1 MAVVSGY
8 GRIAVVPKED
18 AELTHVRFGTPMG
31 ELLRRYW
38 QPVCL
43 SSEIDEL
50 PKLVTIL
57 GEELVAFRDKR
68 GRVGVLDAHCAHRG
82 TSLEYGRIEEEGI
95 RCCYHGWLFSAAGE
109 CLQQPGE
116 PPNSRYKDKVAQP
129 AYPAL
134 EYGGLVFAYMGPPDK
149 KPEFPLY
156 DNLLGD
162 DVELVGY
169 RNVSRGNVAA
179 CNWLQLEENAMDP
192 IHTAVLHSGF
202 SGVQFTEI
210 YSIIP
215 QIAFEETA
223 FGMKYIR
230 TAKLPNGRTFRREQD
245 NFVPNVRSVA
255 DNITPDNPHTQRAT
269 LVGWWVPVDDQHTL
283 GFHIEAVRVV
293 NGERK
298 ASNFLIAREGRT
310 SGTQEEHRS
319 YEDTQRYPDD
329 KQAQESQRPIAV
341 HALEHLGATD
351 RGVTMF
357 RNLLRRSLKA
367 IAAGQDP
374 LGIIRDPNNRV
385 IPVVAGNTVL

>member
-1 MAVVSGY
+1 MCMEYDTAPLARGYARHINPIWASCKHCMMRGRQKFLYLLITPGGIGMAVVSGY

-95 RCCYHGWLFSAAGE
+95 RCCYHGWLFSAEGV

-149 KPEFPLY
+149 KPEFPL
-156 DNLLGD
+156 
-162 DVELVGY
+162 
-169 RNVSRGNVAA
+169 
-179 CNWLQLEENAMDP
+179 
-192 IHTAVLHSGF
+192 
-202 SGVQFTEI
+202 
-210 YSIIP
+210 
-215 QIAFEETA
+215 
-223 FGMKYIR
+223 
-230 TAKLPNGRTFRREQD
+230 
-245 NFVPNVRSVA
+245 
-255 DNITPDNPHTQRAT
+255 
-269 LVGWWVPVDDQHTL
+269 
-283 GFHIEAVRVV
+283 
-293 NGERK
+293 
-298 ASNFLIAREGRT
+298 
-310 SGTQEEHRS
+310 
-319 YEDTQRYPDD
+319 
-329 KQAQESQRPIAV
+329 
-341 HALEHLGATD
+341 
-351 RGVTMF
+351 
-357 RNLLRRSLKA
+357 
-367 IAAGQDP
+367 
-374 LGIIRDPNNRV
+374 
-385 IPVVAGNTVL
+385 

>member
-18 AELTHVRFGTPMG
+18 TELTHVRFGTPMG

-95 RCCYHGWLFSAAGE
+95 RCCYHGWLFSAEGE

-269 LVGWWVPVDDQHTL
+269 LIGWWVPVDDHHTL

>member
-1 MAVVSGY
+1 MTVVSGY
-8 GRIAVVPKED
+8 GKIGVVPKED
-18 AELTHVRFGTPMG
+18 AQLTHVGIGTPMG

-50 PKLVTIL
+50 PKLVKIL

-95 RCCYHGWLFSAAGE
+95 RCCYHGWLFSVEGR

-116 PPNSRYKDKVAQP
+116 PPESRYKDKCPQP

-156 DNLLGD
+156 DNLLGEN
-162 DVELVGY
+162 VELVGY
-169 RNVSRGNVAA
+169 RNVSRGAIA
-179 CNWLQLEENAMDP
+179 QCNWLQLEENAMDP

-202 SGVQFTEI
+202 SGVQFTDI

-215 QIAFEETA
+215 QIGFQETE
-223 FGMKYIR
+223 FGMKYVR
-230 TAKLPNGRTFRREQD
+230 TAKLPNGRTFVREQD
-245 NFVPNVRSVA
+245 VFVPNARSVA
-255 DNITPDNPHTQRAT
+255 DNITPADPHSQRST
-269 LVGWWVPVDDQHTL
+269 LIGWWVPVDDTHTL
-283 GFHIEAVRVV
+283 GFHVEAVPTV
-293 NGERK
+293 NGKRK
-298 ASNFLIAREGRT
+298 PSNFLIAQEGRT
-310 SGTQEEHRS
+310 SGTQESHRS

-341 HALEHLGATD
+341 HALEHLGVTD

-357 RNLLRRSLKA
+357 RNLLRRALRA
-367 IAAGQDP
+367 LAEGQDP
-374 LGIIRDPNNRV
+374 QGVIRDPEKRV
-385 IPVVAGNTVL
+385 IRVVASNTVD